1 VDVPHARYY
10 TGYGLEPK
18 IIGPPW
24 SQLTAYDLNRGTIKW
39 QIPYGDAAEAGP
51 SDSPRGTIFQR
62 SGIAVTA
69 GGLIF
74 FAGSDPVMHILD
86 KDTGKEFRSIRLPN
100 GVQGVPVVYEVDGR
114 DYAAF
119 SASGGEDVGNAQR
132 SFPHVY
138 IAFALPPGALNQ
150 KK

>member
-1 VDVPHARYY
+1 
-10 TGYGLEPK
+10 
-18 IIGPPW
+18 
-24 SQLTAYDLNRGTIKW
+24 
-39 QIPYGDAAEAGP
+39 
-51 SDSPRGTIFQR
+51 
-62 SGIAVTA
+62 VTA

-100 GVQGVPVVYEVDGR
+100 GVQGVPIVYEVDGR

-138 IAFALPPGALNQ
+138 IAFVLPPGALNQ